1 MRLERYLLDESFS
14 SIINNVINKFSK
26 MEPKEIKY
34 QMKSGWYDFV
44 DRIRANGNEQEMVD
58 FINKTFHQNI
68 KSLDDVNLN
77 KIKMSIAP
85 SESTVS
91 EVVVTRVFTPQ
102 ELEKIKELVGQGD
115 PIMIGMLVVFAVMVL
130 VSTYMMIDITFGQ
143 GIRNFFNRIFK

>member
-1 MRLERYLLDESFS
+1 MRLQRYMMDESLM

-26 MEPKEIKY
+26 MEPTEIKY
-34 QMKSGWYDFV
+34 QMKSGWYEFV
-44 DRIRANGNEQEMVD
+44 DRIRANGNEQQMVD

-77 KIKMSIAP
+77 KIKLTLAP
-85 SESTVS
+85 NESTVS

-102 ELEKIKELVGQGD
+102 ELEKIRELVGQGD
-115 PIMIGMLVVFAVMVL
+115 PIMIGMLVVLAVMVL

>member
-1 MRLERYLLDESFS
+1 MRLQRYMMDESFS

-26 MEPKEIKY
+26 MEPTEIKY
-34 QMKSGWYDFV
+34 QMKSGWYEFV
-44 DRIRANGNEQEMVD
+44 DRIRANGNEQQMVD

-77 KIKMSIAP
+77 KIKLTLAP
-85 SESTVS
+85 NESTVS

-102 ELEKIKELVGQGD
+102 ELEKIRELVGQGD
-115 PIMIGMLVVFAVMVL
+115 PIMIGMLVVLAVMVL